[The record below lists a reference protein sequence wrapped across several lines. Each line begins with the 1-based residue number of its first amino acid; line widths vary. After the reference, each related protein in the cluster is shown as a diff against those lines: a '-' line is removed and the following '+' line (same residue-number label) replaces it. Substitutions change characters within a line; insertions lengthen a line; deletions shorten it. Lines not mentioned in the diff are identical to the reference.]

1 MRRAQARGWQQLGIA
16 DSAATTRRPE
26 VTQLTAGESSAS
38 QGMAPRPPCPAVIRR
53 AIRLG
58 ASGLAPEAPRHM
70 GDGHGA
76 EDVYLS
82 VGLTQ
87 VVYGG
92 SACMCYNARIN
103 LRVPGHCNLQ
113 WRRGSLRTICLGCGW
128 TVCAH
133 TTSECPLSRY
143 VTLSTLRKHP
153 QISPAPRKSAALS
166 WFRYNKGLS
175 LRNREIETE
184 TLILASISQR

>member
-1 MRRAQARGWQQLGIA
+1 
-16 DSAATTRRPE
+16 
-26 VTQLTAGESSAS
+26 
-38 QGMAPRPPCPAVIRR
+38 
-53 AIRLG
+53 
-58 ASGLAPEAPRHM
+58 M

-113 WRRGSLRTICLGCGW
+113 WRRGSLYSCLGCVLCGL
-128 TVCAH
+128 CAP
-133 TTSECPLSRY
+133 TSHRSL
-143 VTLSTLRKHP
+143 
-153 QISPAPRKSAALS
+153 PA
-166 WFRYNKGLS
+166 
-175 LRNREIETE
+175 
-184 TLILASISQR
+184 LAM

>member
-76 EDVYLS
+76 EDVYS
-82 VGLTQ
+82 CVGLTQ

-113 WRRGSLRTICLGCGW
+113 WRRGSLYSCLGC
-128 TVCAH
+128 VDCARPH
-133 TTSECPLSRY
+133 TSIHGLGPLC
-143 VTLSTLRKHP
+143 LSVWIIHP
-153 QISPAPRKSAALS
+153 PHTPSKRSPRPPRESAALS
-166 WFRYNKGLS
+166 RLRGL
-175 LRNREIETE
+175 
-184 TLILASISQR
+184 

>member
-53 AIRLG
+53 ALRLG
-58 ASGLAPEAPRHM
+58 ASGLAPEAPWHM

-113 WRRGSLRTICLGCGW
+113 WRRGSLRTLCLGCVW
-128 TVCAH
+128 TYVKNTGSSGFGQRVRPTEALGCQGTASWPVGLVPYL
-133 TTSECPLSRY
+133 TPLSFLLFSS
-143 VTLSTLRKHP
+143 V
-153 QISPAPRKSAALS
+153 IALS
-166 WFRYNKGLS
+166 PY
-175 LRNREIETE
+175 
-184 TLILASISQR
+184 TLKFD